1 MQVAELIGEMLIEI
15 GEPQLAKHVAKKLS
29 SNEDAQAWFKVAT
42 RDGTAAISYLH
53 LEDGGLIA
61 ELE

>member
-1 MQVAELIGEMLIEI
+1 MQVAELIGELLIEI

-29 SNEDAQAWFKVAT
+29 SNEDARAWFKVAT
-42 RDGTAAISYLH
+42 ENGSSTISYLH
-53 LEDGGLIA
+53 LEYGGLIA